1 MDFLLVIV
9 QWITAAIDA
18 LREPCALSQV
28 TIPAEGVKMGF
39 GFLIPALFSGIGSAL
54 SAIGGKKRS
63 ESEYPAQLQDKYRY
77 DVLNQQQF
85 DPMAPY
91 RRLQKGSL
99 YSAFARAWGLDKIL
113 PEGMLDHI
121 ASPGNY
127 PGTSAI
133 GGGENLKGPPGD
145 IPGGERKGGLLSAL
159 GGVLGG
165 AGTALGGLYP
175 SGGGSIPANFN
186 VHSNEL
192 LNKPPWG

>member
-1 MDFLLVIV
+1 MFFL
-9 QWITAAIDA
+9 
-18 LREPCALSQV
+18 
-28 TIPAEGVKMGF
+28 
-39 GFLIPALFSGIGSAL
+39 PALAMGIGSAL
-54 SAIGGKKRS
+54 GAIGNKRRS
-63 ESEYPAQLQDKYRY
+63 ESEYPASLQDRYRY

-121 ASPGNY
+121 SNPQNY

-133 GGGENLKGPPGD
+133 GGGENLKGPSGD
-145 IPGGERKGGLLSAL
+145 IPGGERKGGLLGAL

-165 AGTALGGLYP
+165 AGTAIGGIFP
-175 SGGGSIPANFN
+175 GSSGGGGNIGFTSPYIDD
-186 VHSNEL
+186 L
-192 LNKPPWG
+192 MNKPPWG